1 MIGSLV
7 AKLVLTRAFRA
18 LNNRNLN
25 AFLGGW
31 HQDAQFHYTGDLKV
45 SGTVIGKMAVRS
57 WFENMLDQYPQIHFS
72 VRHICVENLM
82 DLLGNNTI
90 AAQVNVNL
98 TNKDN
103 ITVTNSAIVFIRLK
117 FGKVVEVRDY
127 FFYPERLAIGWGES

>member
-1 MIGSLV
+1 M
-7 AKLVLTRAFRA
+7 
-18 LNNRNLN
+18 
-25 AFLGGW
+25 
-31 HQDAQFHYTGDLKV
+31 
-45 SGTVIGKMAVRS
+45 IGKMAVRS

-103 ITVTNSAIVFIRLK
+103 ITVTNSAVVFIRLK
-117 FGKVVEVRDY
+117 FGKVEEVRDY

>member
-1 MIGSLV
+1 
-7 AKLVLTRAFRA
+7 
-18 LNNRNLN
+18 
-25 AFLGGW
+25 
-31 HQDAQFHYTGDLKV
+31 
-45 SGTVIGKMAVRS
+45 
-57 WFENMLDQYPQIHFS
+57 
-72 VRHICVENLM
+72 M